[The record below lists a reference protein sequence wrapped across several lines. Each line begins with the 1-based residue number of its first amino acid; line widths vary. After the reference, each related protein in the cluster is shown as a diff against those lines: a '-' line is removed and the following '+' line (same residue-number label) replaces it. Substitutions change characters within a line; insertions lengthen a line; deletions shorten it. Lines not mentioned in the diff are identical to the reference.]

1 MGSGASRSNAV
12 AAVGSNA
19 RRVFLG
25 GACGRS
31 EWRKREAIPLFEQA
45 GIPTV
50 NPQVDDWTPDLLA
63 EEELAKND
71 PACTLLWVINDE
83 TRGTGAMIEAIH
95 FAHQFPS
102 RLVLVIEKPYGNS
115 LGDAVDVAEDIRRGR
130 VILENLTRDA
140 LGVRVFASVELAVQH
155 IVSSW

>member
-1 MGSGASRSNAV
+1 M
-12 AAVGSNA
+12 AAVGSNG

-31 EWRKREAIPLFEQA
+31 EWRRLEAIPLFEKA

-63 EEELAKND
+63 KEELAKND

-83 TRGTGAMIEAIH
+83 TRGTGSMIEAMH
-95 FAHQFPS
+95 FAHQCPS
-102 RLVLVIEKPYGNS
+102 RFILVVEKPYGNS
-115 LGDAVDVAEDIRRGR
+115 LGDAEDVADDIRRGR
-130 VILENLTRDA
+130 VILEKLTRDA